1 MIEQFIAEYGATI
14 IYAIVTAIA
23 GYIGIAIKNIYQDY
37 VDDKTK
43 ENVVKTVVKAVK
55 QIYSDLNGEE
65 KLNKA
70 IENITEILD
79 EKGIYI
85 TELEIRMLIEA
96 AVHEMRESSGFLLY
110 DEEIDA
116 TEENETKE

>member
-70 IENITEILD
+70 IENITEMLD

-96 AVHEMRESSGFLLY
+96 AVHEMKESSGFLLY

-116 TEENETKE
+116 TEENETK